1 MFKSNYLDILF
12 QAHSVFVD
20 GCYRLLQMFTY
31 YKKIKLAL
39 ARVLQPDALPDVNRS
54 CKHRFNQQSPVQRV
68 PQTLRIFAHT
78 LSSCPVAF
86 KVLVS
91 ALTENGNLNAEGG
104 REGKEGG
111 REGRKEGGKEGGREG
126 GKEGGR
132 EGGWVLRRDGRE
144 VCREGG
150 REGMRER
157 MRGGNEGRGR

>member
-12 QAHSVFVD
+12 QAHSIFFD

-31 YKKIKLAL
+31 YKKIKLTL

-68 PQTLRIFAHT
+68 PQTLRIVAHT

-104 REGKEGG
+104 REGRWEGGKEGRREGRKEGG
-111 REGRKEGGKEGGREG
+111 REGR
-126 GKEGGR
+126 
-132 EGGWVLRRDGRE
+132 
-144 VCREGG
+144 REGG
-150 REGMRER
+150 RVGVTERWEGGM
-157 MRGGNEGRGR
+157 